1 MDFLSDSGHHQTL
14 CGHRTFAVIGVLSF
28 FHGKNFL
35 QFCHNFVTS
44 QSFLCA
50 KKFVQ
55 FCHNFVASQSF
66 LCSNFLQFCHN
77 FDTLQSFFHGKNFLQ
92 FCYNFVALQSFL
104 CGENFFTILSQF
116 CRVKILPL
124 CQEVFCNFVTILS
137 RGNPSFVPRSF
148 CNFVTILECP
158 LNSVIKNLWL
168 CMQNWLIF

>member
-1 MDFLSDSGHHQTL
+1 MAKTFCNFVSILSRHNP
-14 CGHRTFAVIGVLSF
+14 SF
-28 FHGKNFL
+28 CAKKFV

-44 QSFLCA
+44 QSFLC
-50 KKFVQ
+50 
-55 FCHNFVASQSF
+55 
-66 LCSNFLQFCHN
+66 SNVLQFCHN

-158 LNSVIKNLWL
+158 LNSVIKNL
-168 CMQNWLIF
+168 